1 MSGHTWPAPPS
12 APNSDQHTCHPPFS
26 GSPLML
32 GPQLW
37 MDKPAP
43 LLGPPGPPALT
54 LAGDSQGHRALLQ
67 DQSPIRAAA
76 PMAALH
82 PVPGA
87 MSLVTAELPG
97 SPCPKRICTDQNQ
110 GYQREAL
117 REGAHGPTSWVQMRQ
132 GRGGTEADVG
142 AASCRAVS
150 WRRGSHALLRQPLFP
165 S

>member
-12 APNSDQHTCHPPFS
+12 APHSDQHMCHPPFS
-26 GSPLML
+26 GSPLLL

-87 MSLVTAELPG
+87 MTLVTAELPG
-97 SPCPKRICTDQNQ
+97 SPCPKRVCTDQNQ
-110 GYQREAL
+110 GDQQGP
-117 REGAHGPTSWVQMRQ
+117 EGGSPQPHQLGADVPRQ
-132 GRGGTEADVG
+132 GCNRDQRGCCQLSGSVLETWKPCCALS
-142 AASCRAVS
+142 ASS
-150 WRRGSHALLRQPLFP
+150 P
-165 S
+165 

>member
-12 APNSDQHTCHPPFS
+12 ASHSDQHTCHPPFS
-26 GSPLML
+26 GSPLLL

-37 MDKPAP
+37 MDKPTP
-43 LLGPPGPPALT
+43 LLSPPGLPALT

-87 MSLVTAELPG
+87 MTLVTAEPPG
-97 SPCPKRICTDQNQ
+97 GPCPKRICTDQNQ
-110 GYQREAL
+110 GDERGPERGSPRPHQL
-117 REGAHGPTSWVQMRQ
+117 GADAPRQ
-132 GRGGTEADVG
+132 GWNRGRRGCCQLSGSVLETRKPCF
-142 AASCRAVS
+142 AASAS
-150 WRRGSHALLRQPLFP
+150 SP
-165 S
+165 

>member
-12 APNSDQHTCHPPFS
+12 APDSDQHTCHPPFS
-26 GSPLML
+26 GSPLLL

-43 LLGPPGPPALT
+43 LLGPLGPPALT

-82 PVPGA
+82 RPRVHDPGHSRTA
-87 MSLVTAELPG
+87 RQSLPEAYLHRPEPRRPERGPEGG
-97 SPCPKRICTDQNQ
+97 SPRPHQ
-110 GYQREAL
+110 L
-117 REGAHGPTSWVQMRQ
+117 GADVPRQ
-132 GRGGTEADVG
+132 GWKRGRRGCCQLSGGVLETRKPRF
-142 AASCRAVS
+142 AASAS
-150 WRRGSHALLRQPLFP
+150 FP
-165 S
+165 